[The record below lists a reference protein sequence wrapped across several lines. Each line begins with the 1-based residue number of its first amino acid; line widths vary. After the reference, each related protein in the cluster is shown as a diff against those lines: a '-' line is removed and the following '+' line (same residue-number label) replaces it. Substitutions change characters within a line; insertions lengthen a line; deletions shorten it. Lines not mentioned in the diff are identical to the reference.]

1 MTHTAHGCEEEGS
14 AQHPATD
21 PLRRA
26 SDAISG
32 AIARAMGET
41 TT

>member
-1 MTHTAHGCEEEGS
+1 MKTTNRSVKGKGYAHL
-14 AQHPATD
+14 AAD

-32 AIARAMGET
+32 AIAKAMGET
-41 TT
+41 T

>member
-1 MTHTAHGCEEEGS
+1 MTTTDHSGMGERYAHLAAG
-14 AQHPATD
+14 

-32 AIARAMGET
+32 AIAKAMGET